1 MRLGVRSV
9 LGLIRVLLFAL
20 TFSGVSFAAP
30 VISSLSPSSGLSGTQ
45 FTITGSGFGST
56 QGSSTVKFTLL
67 SGSVSAT
74 VKSWSDSSIVAVVP
88 SGLGTTQDDY
98 GVQVSVAGV
107 GSNQSAFVVT
117 NPMLFSISP
126 STGPLG
132 AAVTLTG
139 LNFGNTQGTS
149 AVKFGSSVAQITSWG
164 SSTIVATVPSNISG
178 SVSVKVTV
186 GGVGSPTQTYT
197 VSTNP
202 FISNLSA
209 NAAPVNTEI
218 IINGVNFGT
227 SEGSSTVTVNGT
239 TAIPSSWSNTAVTI
253 PVPEGATTG
262 SIVVTVNGIASN
274 GYAFMVTPVP
284 TEGGVGFVQ
293 GNYSTAFTC
302 DGTST
307 TMWISFPVEVAE
319 SDLKVIVLNWRDTAV
334 ETAVVADTLGNAYG
348 GWYGIGNLQQSGNG
362 HQKIWFSAD
371 SNGGSDTISVN
382 LQNCVASPEVIIA
395 EYKGISTVS
404 YPVDLP
410 TASSVSS
417 NSSACNSGNATTTN
431 QNDLLIGANLAGKT
445 TTTPGSGYTSR
456 VITTPAGDILEDRIV
471 TAAGSYSATATMS
484 ASGNCGM
491 SMTPFKEAT
500 NLAPVVNAG
509 PNQVLTLPAN
519 TVTLEG
525 SVTDD
530 GLPNNTLTITW
541 SKVSGPGTVT
551 FGNSSVA
558 LTQAT
563 FSASGTYVLQLTAND
578 SQLSG
583 SATTTV
589 TVSAGTATVLLNPT
603 SNQTVTVAG
612 TAGPWLVSGTLNSA
626 YSYSSTGST
635 APTVVPVTT
644 GQQMTL
650 QYQSGLV
657 SIGGGQSSYDGKGVP
672 SLNGNASPYPAQYIS
687 GSSNAGAL
695 IGAWTDATG
704 QIVARPF
711 VVNDGTTL
719 TAPTGAAQLQLG
731 VDDTAFAD
739 NTGTWTLQVQ
749 SGAPGL
755 FSSVGPDS
763 TNSSQTF
770 TAAVT
775 QGGAPLANASVQFTV
790 TGANATTGNATT
802 NANGI
807 ATFSYAGSHSGSDSV
822 QASSTGANSNVVGVA
837 WITPVQSFSTSTV
850 LGKFYQTNGSCVFY
864 MTPAATPAFMQTFP
878 TINFNPPA
886 GTVPGNTS
894 GVTVDSRPITDITT
908 DLNGNYTGS
917 IVAQGNGYQAGWN
930 TLNSFQAE
938 FSGSFTVASA
948 GNVTINLLDDDGF
961 ILGIGGGATR
971 VSGPMVGV
979 PTTGTTPFTN
989 FPVLGSY
996 NTSTPVTGN
1005 TIVVNFPTAGTYPYE
1020 LDYTE
1025 CNGGELVLTMAL
1037 GSTNSTGTPPT
1048 GSLTVT
1054 ANNSSN
1060 TVGQSET
1067 LVVQAKDASGAGIPN
1082 LGVALDIYGANQ
1094 QFLSGTTNAS
1104 GQASIQYT
1112 GTFAGQDTIQ
1122 AIASVGG
1129 MPTVSNVAP
1138 VTWSAQGGG
1147 NGTYTFM
1154 LQGWIATPA
1163 SGTVATGQVPITLT
1177 WWNVDL
1183 ASGTLKFFPVSNP
1196 SNVTVLNSNTVGTNA
1211 NLGTFDATLL
1221 PNGQYVVQLQ
1231 ATSTTGA
1238 NVLSEIVLNVQG
1250 ESKPGREVV
1259 TVTDF
1264 KIPLAGMPIDITRT
1278 YDSLNRGTVED
1289 FGNGWKLGASVEL
1302 SVDLMMNVTLTANG
1316 KRQTFYFTPQ
1326 SAGSVLFS
1334 WMVLPYY
1341 TPQPGLHGT
1350 LTSNGCSPLIYLGG
1364 ALVQD
1369 QAGVTCALGT
1379 TYQPTVYT
1387 YTDPVGRAY
1396 TVSNTGQ
1403 LQSIKDLN
1411 GNILTFTPSGITSS
1425 AGNVV
1430 VPFVRD
1436 GQNRI
1441 TQITDLNGK
1450 NYVYTYDTCGTGD
1463 LCTVTFPALTAPA
1476 RYTYS
1481 SDHSLL
1487 TQVDPNGNTTTNT
1500 YDSNGRLQTVTGP
1513 SVTGANGSPTQ
1524 YLTQYSYNLT
1534 TNTTTVTNPDG
1545 GTVATTYDAMGKPLT
1560 VVEQV
1565 NASTSRTTTYQYDSS
1580 ENLISLTDACGN
1592 GTCSD
1597 TSGSNHTTTYTYD
1610 SNGNQTSITD
1620 PLQNKSTKTYNQFG
1634 GITSQTDAANTNTQ
1648 TTTYDANFNS
1658 IQTTDLLVP
1667 NTLVGSATYDTLGNV
1682 LTSTDANGKITSY
1695 TYDPNGNLIQITDA
1709 LNETTNLSY
1718 DAMDRLASRTDPLGN
1733 KTAYGYD
1740 DLGRLVKITDPLGHT
1755 TQFGYDN
1762 NSNKTSQTD
1771 ANNNQTIYQYDALN
1785 RLTQITYPTVPA
1797 STQQFIYDFRGNR
1810 LSETDQSG
1818 HVTKYVYDLVGE
1830 LTGITYGYGTTD
1842 AGTVSHGYDL
1852 DGRVF
1857 TTTDELNNVTT
1868 SGYDAAGR
1876 LATVTDATNHV
1887 TTYGYDADNRRTSS
1901 QDANQNTTT
1910 FAYDL
1915 RSRLTTVTYP
1925 IVPPAT
1931 QHTTTQNAYDGVGR
1945 TLSTTDQAGKTT
1957 TNIYDDVGRL
1967 STVQDAMV
1975 PPDTTKYQYDLSGN
1989 LQNLTDA
1996 AGRITSYRYDA
2007 LNRMGMRILPLGMF
2021 ESYAYDNVG
2030 NLLTKTD
2037 FNNFVTTYGYDQV
2050 NRLLSKAP
2058 QSGTGISFTYTP
2070 TGKRATMTDP
2080 SGSTTYT
2087 YDNRDRLKIK
2097 ATPEGALNYTFDA
2110 HSNLKTITSSNSN
2123 GASVAYG
2130 YDVLN
2135 RLSTVADNRLQAQGA
2150 TAFTTTYNY
2159 DPESN
2164 LLSYTVPNG
2173 VVTTNTFDPLNRL
2186 ATTGSAKGSALSTYA
2201 YARFAAGNVNS
2212 VTELNGRLV
2221 TYGYDN
2227 IYRLTSEAI
2236 TSDPSGNNGTI
2247 GYQFDQVGNRL
2258 QRTSTLAAVP
2268 AASYSYDANDRLT
2281 TDTYDNNGNTIFS
2294 AGIAYTY
2301 DFENRL
2307 LSRGAATI
2315 VYDGDGNRVSETA
2328 GATTTF
2334 LIDTLN
2340 PTGYSQV
2347 MDEIVNGSV
2356 TRTYTYGMSRISE
2369 NQLVGSTWT
2378 PSFYGYDGHMNVRS
2392 LSNIPGA
2399 LTDTYQYDAFGSKI
2413 ASTGTTTNN
2422 YLFNAELFDQNL
2434 SLYHLRARYYNP
2446 LTGRF
2451 MSRDSND
2458 GNTWDPK
2465 TLHKYLYAA
2474 ADPVNRKDPTGRN
2487 WIENATFEHEDELY
2501 SHTQVT
2507 TFALRLEGYLAYS
2520 ACVLREF
2527 IRLQEYGTDTPA
2539 EIALVYVRCA
2549 PLLNG
2554 WPAP

>member
-1 MRLGVRSV
+1 M
-9 LGLIRVLLFAL
+9 
-20 TFSGVSFAAP
+20 
-30 VISSLSPSSGLSGTQ
+30 SPSTGPVGAIVTISGAN
-45 FTITGSGFGST
+45 FGAT
-56 QGSSTVKFTLL
+56 QGSST
-67 SGSVSAT
+67 
-74 VKSWSDSSIVAVVP
+74 I
-88 SGLGTTQDDY
+88 
-98 GVQVSVAGV
+98 
-107 GSNQSAFVVT
+107 
-117 NPMLFSISP
+117 
-126 STGPLG
+126 
-132 AAVTLTG
+132 
-139 LNFGNTQGTS
+139 
-149 AVKFGSSVAQITSWG
+149 KFGSTAATVTSWG
-164 SSTIVATVPSNISG
+164 NNSIVVTAPNGISG
-178 SVSVKVTV
+178 SANVQITV
-186 GGVGSPTQTYT
+186 GGVGSNKQSYT
-197 VSTNP
+197 VSSHP
-202 FISNLSA
+202 FISGLSA
-209 NAAPVNTEI
+209 NSAPVNEEI
-218 IINGVNFGT
+218 TINGVSFGST
-227 SEGSSTVTVNGT
+227 EGSSTVTLNGT
-239 TAIPSSWSNTAVTI
+239 SVVPTAWSNTVI
-253 PVPEGATTG
+253 SFVVPQGATTG
-262 SIVVTVNGIASN
+262 KIVVTVNGIASN
-274 GYAFMVTPVP
+274 GAAFMVTPP
-284 TEGGVGFVQ
+284 QREGGVGFVQ
-293 GNYSTAFTC
+293 GNFSTTATC
-302 DGTST
+302 DGILT
-307 TMWISFPVEVAE
+307 TMYIPFPLAQ
-319 SDLKVIVLNWRDTAV
+319 SLGDLNVVVVNWRDTNV
-334 ETAVVADTLGNAYG
+334 LDTQVLTDDS
-348 GWYGIGNLQQSGNG
+348 GINVYAEPIRSSQSGNG
-362 HQKIWFSAD
+362 QQRVWIA
-371 SNGGSDTISVN
+371 SNIAGGANFMTLSWG
-382 LQNCVASPEVIIA
+382 NCVTAPEVIIA
-395 EYKGISTVS
+395 EYKGVSTGSWLSVQDTS
-404 YPVDLP
+404 
-410 TASSVSS
+410 AST
-417 NSSACNSGNATTTN
+417 NSTNSTTCDSGFKTTTN
-431 QNDLLIGANLAGKT
+431 TNDILIGTNLAGSMT
-445 TTTPGSGYTSR
+445 SAAGANYTNR
-456 VITTPAGDILEDRIV
+456 VISTPAGDILQDRIV
-471 TAAGSYSATATMS
+471 TSTASYDSPATMS
-484 ASGNCGM
+484 GSANCIM
-491 SMTPFKEAT
+491 SMLAIKEAT
-500 NLAPVVNAG
+500 NQAPVVTAG
-509 PNQVLTLPAN
+509 PNQTITLPTN

-525 SVTDD
+525 VVSDD
-530 GLPNNTLTITW
+530 GLPNNTLTISW

-551 FGNSSVA
+551 FGNSSAA

-563 FSASGTYVLQLTAND
+563 FSVAGTYVLQLTAND
-578 SQLSG
+578 SELSS
-583 SATTTV
+583 SANTTV
-589 TVSAGTATVLLNPT
+589 TVTGGSATVLLNPT
-603 SNQTVTVAG
+603 SNQTVTIAG

-635 APTVVPVTT
+635 APTVVPATT

-755 FSSVGPDS
+755 FSSVGPDT

-775 QGGAPLANASVQFTV
+775 QGGAPLANGSVQFTV

-822 QASSTGANSNVVGVA
+822 QASSIGANSNVVGVS

-938 FSGSFTVASA
+938 FSGLFTVASA

-1067 LVVQAKDASGAGIPN
+1067 LVVQAKDASGAGVPN

-1094 QFLSGTTNAS
+1094 QFLSGTTNTS

-1147 NGTYTFM
+1147 NGTYTFT

-1211 NLGTFDATLL
+1211 NLGIFDATLL

-1302 SVDLMMNVTLTANG
+1302 SVDLMMNVTLTVNG

-1341 TPQPGLHGT
+1341 TPQPGLFGT

-1379 TYQPTVYT
+1379 TYAPTVYT
-1387 YTDPVGRAY
+1387 YTDPVGRVY
-1396 TVSNTGQ
+1396 TMSNTGQ

-1411 GNILTFTPSGITSS
+1411 GNILTFTPTGITSS

-1450 NYVYTYDTCGTGD
+1450 HYVYSYDTCGTGD
-1463 LCTVTFPALTAPA
+1463 LCSVTFPALTAPA
-1476 RYTYS
+1476 QYTYA

-1500 YDSNGRLQTVTGP
+1500 YDSNGRLQTATGP

-1524 YLTQYSYNLT
+1524 YVTQYSYNLT

-1545 GTVATTYDAMGKPLT
+1545 GTVATTYDAFGKPLT

-1565 NASTSRTTTYQYDSS
+1565 NATTTRTTTYQYDAN
-1580 ENLISLTDACGN
+1580 ENLISMTDACGN

-1597 TSGSNHTTTYTYD
+1597 ASGSNHTTTYTYD

-1620 PLQNKSTKTYNQFG
+1620 PLQDKSIKVYNQFG
-1634 GITSQTDAANTNTQ
+1634 GVTSQTDAANTNSQ
-1648 TTTYDANFNS
+1648 TTTYDANFNP
-1658 IQTTDLLVP
+1658 IQATDLLNGS
-1667 NTLVGSATYDTLGNV
+1667 NTLVSSATYDTVGDV
-1682 LTSTDANGKITSY
+1682 LTWTDGNGKTTTY
-1695 TYDPNGNLIQITDA
+1695 TYDPNGNVTQITDA
-1709 LNETTNLSY
+1709 LNETTYLSY

-1733 KTAYGYD
+1733 KTTYSYD
-1740 DLGRLVKITDPLGHT
+1740 DLGRLVKVTDPLGHI

-1762 NSNKTSQTD
+1762 SGNKTSQTD
-1771 ANNNQTIYQYDALN
+1771 ANNNQTTYQYDALN
-1785 RLTQITYPTVPA
+1785 RLTQISYPTVPA
-1797 STQQFIYDFRGNR
+1797 TSRQFIYNFRGNK

-1818 HVTKYVYDLVGE
+1818 HVTKYVYDLAGE

-1842 AGTVSHGYDL
+1842 AGTFSYAYDL
-1852 DGRVF
+1852 DGRVY
-1857 TTTDELNNVTT
+1857 TTTDEINNVTT
-1868 SGYDAAGR
+1868 NGYDAASR
-1876 LATVTDATNHV
+1876 RVAVTDALNHV
-1887 TTYGYDADNRRTSS
+1887 MTYAYDADNRNTSI
-1901 QDANQNTTT
+1901 QDANQNTTSYA
-1910 FAYDL
+1910 FD
-1915 RSRLTTVTYP
+1915 RRGRLTTVTYP

-1931 QHTTTQNAYDGVGR
+1931 QPTTTQYTYDGVGR
-1945 TLSTTDQAGKTT
+1945 TLTATDQAGKTT
-1957 TNIYDDVGRL
+1957 TRTYDDVGRL
-1967 STVQDAMV
+1967 SSVQDALV
-1975 PPDTTKYQYDLSGN
+1975 PPDTTQYKYDLNGN
-1989 LQNLTDA
+1989 LQTITDA

-2007 LNRMGMRILPLGMF
+2007 LNRLGIRTLPLGMF

-2030 NLLTKTD
+2030 NMLTKTD
-2037 FNNFVTTYGYDQV
+2037 FNNFSTSYGYDQI
-2050 NRLLSKAP
+2050 NRLLSKTP
-2058 QSGTGISFTYTP
+2058 QTGTGISFTYTG
-2070 TGKRATMTDP
+2070 TGKRATMADP
-2080 SGSTTYT
+2080 SGSTSYT

-2097 ATPEGALNYTFDA
+2097 ATPEGSLNYTYDA
-2110 HSNLKTITSSNSN
+2110 HSNLLTIASSNTN
-2123 GASVAYG
+2123 GTSMAYQ
-2130 YDVLN
+2130 YD
-2135 RLSTVADNRLQAQGA
+2135 A
-2150 TAFTTTYNY
+2150 
-2159 DPESN
+2159 
-2164 LLSYTVPNG
+2164 
-2173 VVTTNTFDPLNRL
+2173 LNRL
-2186 ATTGSAKGSALSTYA
+2186 AKACDNRLGTNCVAAATTIYSYDPAGNLAGYQYPNTLQMSNVFDTQNRLTQTCVAAASPACSASSKTASYA
-2201 YARFAAGNVNS
+2201 YTLGNAGNRTAVA
-2212 VTELNGRLV
+2212 ELSGRSV

-2227 IYRLTSEAI
+2227 DYRLTSEAI
-2236 TSDPSGNNGTI
+2236 TSDPLGNNGTV
-2247 GYQFDQVGNRL
+2247 GYPNYDATGNRL
-2258 QRTSTLAAVP
+2258 QRTSTVSAIP
-2268 AASYSYDANDRLT
+2268 AATYSYDNNDRLT
-2281 TDTYDNNGNTIFS
+2281 TDNYDLNGNTISS
-2294 AGIAYTY
+2294 AGITLSY
-2301 DFENRL
+2301 DFENRMTNW
-2307 LSRGAATI
+2307 GAVAI
-2315 VYDGDGNRVSETA
+2315 VYDGDGNRVSETI
-2328 GATTTF
+2328 GGTTTKF
-2334 LIDTLN
+2334 LVDDLN
-2340 PTGYSQV
+2340 PTGYAQV
-2347 MDEIVNGSV
+2347 MDELINGSV
-2356 TRTYTYGMSRISE
+2356 TRTYAYGLQLISE

-2378 PSFYGYDGHMNVRS
+2378 PSFYGYDGHGNTRFLANSSGTV
-2392 LSNIPGA
+2392 
-2399 LTDTYQYDAFGSKI
+2399 TDTYTFDAFGAPI
-2413 ASTGTTTNN
+2413 ASTGTTPNP
-2422 YLFNAELFDQNL
+2422 YLYSGERFDQNIG
-2434 SLYHLRARYYNP
+2434 LYHLRSRYYNP

-2451 MSRDSND
+2451 ETMDSD
-2458 GNTWDPK
+2458 EGDIFDPA
-2465 TLHKYLYAA
+2465 TLHKYTYAQA
-2474 ADPVNRKDPTGRN
+2474 NPVNGVDPSGQGAFFEYSVNVRNTIYKFALHPARHYWTLPLLGRL
-2487 WIENATFEHEDELY
+2487 WCVHLALY
-2501 SHTQVT
+2501 SIEQGVG
-2507 TFALRLEGYLAYS
+2507 LNWSLQIPLPYCS
-2520 ACVLREF
+2520 AAGPF
-2527 IRLQEYGTDTPA
+2527 
-2539 EIALVYVRCA
+2539 
-2549 PLLNG
+2549 
-2554 WPAP
+2554 